1 MLPFAADYLVLNG
14 GKVAGFKFKAISSQ
28 KTTAYL
34 HEIERL
40 YGFKKSLHSHLA
52 RHTYAHLL
60 LNEYGVR
67 AETVAKAMGH
77 TSSKMTL
84 RYYANVSAD
93 TTVNEISSK
102 FID

>member
-14 GKVAGFKFKAISSQ
+14 GKVVGFKFKAISSQ